1 MSADIFDCHTGW
13 VVRRQGLPL
22 APGAF
27 IASNA
32 AKCPSI
38 HRTVPY
44 HK

>member
-1 MSADIFDCHTGW
+1 MSEDIFDCHTGW

-27 IASNA
+27 IASSV

-38 HRTVPY
+38 DRMAHY